1 MKGERPAT
9 EERGRVDSDSPV
21 LSVTKGREEMLKGLG
36 DLAALMKQAQQMQQ
50 RIGEMQ
56 DALGKLRVEG
66 IAGGGMVRVTATGQ
80 QRLVSCQI
88 DPSLWES
95 GDREMVEQLVLAAA
109 NQALEKSRQA
119 AAQEFAKLTGGLEVP
134 GLSEA
139 LSKLGWSG

>member
-1 MKGERPAT
+1 
-9 EERGRVDSDSPV
+9 
-21 LSVTKGREEMLKGLG
+21 MLKGLG

-50 RIGEMQ
+50 RVGEMQ
-56 DALGKLRVEG
+56 EALGKVRVEG

-88 DPSLWES
+88 DQSLWES

-119 AAQEFAKLTGGLEVP
+119 AAEELAKLTGGLQVP

-139 LSKLGWSG
+139 LSKLGLGG